1 MKLIL
6 IYGPPAVGKLTV
18 ARELQKLTG
27 FKLLHNHQV
36 SDLVL
41 SLHDRGTPAA
51 ADLNHQ
57 IRLAVYQAAAT
68 EKILGM
74 ISTVNYR
81 YDIKDQIH
89 RAILDYRALGGVDV
103 SAIRLSCTPEALEE
117 RVVSSERLGTQKISS
132 VEKLR
137 AVLTSE
143 DLLRKLPDDI
153 VQSFELDTT
162 NLEPH
167 ESAIIIKNHI
177 S

>member
-6 IYGPPAVGKLTV
+6 LYGPPAVGKLTI
-18 ARELQKLTG
+18 AQEIQKLTG

-36 SDLVL
+36 SDLVMTM
-41 SLHDRGTPAA
+41 HDRGTPAA

-57 IRLAVYQAAAT
+57 IRLAVYKAAAAQNVP
-68 EKILGM
+68 GM
-74 ISTVNYR
+74 ISTVLYR

-89 RAILDYRALGGVDV
+89 AAIRDYAALPDV
-103 SAIRLSCTPEALEE
+103 EAYAIRLSCAPEVLETRVATPA
-117 RVVSSERLGTQKISS
+117 RMGTNKIHS

-137 AVLTSE
+137 LVLASE
-143 DLLRKLPDDI
+143 DLLRALPDDVI
-153 VQSFELDTT
+153 PSLHIDTT

-167 ESAIIIKNHI
+167 EAAEIIKNHI